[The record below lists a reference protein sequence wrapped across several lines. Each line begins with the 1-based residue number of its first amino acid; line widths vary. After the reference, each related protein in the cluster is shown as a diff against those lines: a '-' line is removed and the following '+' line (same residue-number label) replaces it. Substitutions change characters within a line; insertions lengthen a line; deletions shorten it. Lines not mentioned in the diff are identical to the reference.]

1 MLGFENNQM
10 RMELMLRGSGKYLLL
25 LLTFV
30 TSSVMA
36 ETIYVQDY
44 LRVGIRANPN
54 STDVPVAVVTTG
66 DALEVLN
73 EEEGYYQVRAM
84 SGVEGWVSKS
94 YVSNEIPA
102 RMLLEQ
108 SQKEVSR
115 LREEAKA
122 AQSLLAEKV
131 QLLTEQEKQLSELLE
146 ENGKLHQ
153 QVSQYYSSN
162 ARGMKSYTWFYKFVG
177 IAVLFV
183 FGIYLGIRW
192 ERRRVAGRL
201 GGLEI

>member
-1 MLGFENNQM
+1 
-10 RMELMLRGSGKYLLL
+10 MLRGSGKYLLL
-25 LLTFV
+25 LLTLV

-36 ETIYVQDY
+36 ETIYVHDY

-102 RMLLEQ
+102 RMLLER

-122 AQSLLAEKV
+122 GQSLLAEKV

-162 ARGMKSYTWFYKFVG
+162 ARGMKSYAWFYKFVG
-177 IAVLFV
+177 IAALFV

-192 ERRRVAGRL
+192 ERRRVAERL
-201 GGLEI
+201 GGLEL

>member
-1 MLGFENNQM
+1 
-10 RMELMLRGSGKYLLL
+10 MLRGSGKYLLL

-122 AQSLLAEKV
+122 AQSLLSEKV

-177 IAVLFV
+177 IAALFV

-192 ERRRVAGRL
+192 ERRRVAERL